1 MRYATALAAL
11 AALALWLLAAP
22 ASALAQS
29 SEEIQTLKKAIDTL
43 RENQQRIERELT
55 EIKNLLRARP
65 AAAPAAAPPRP
76 DEPKNLVLSLD
87 GEHVKGDKGAKL
99 VLVDFT
105 DYQ

>member
-1 MRYATALAAL
+1 MRYVTAL

-22 ASALAQS
+22 ASVLAQS
-29 SEEIQTLKKAIDTL
+29 SEEIQALKTAIDAL
-43 RENQQRIERELT
+43 RENQQRIERDVA

-65 AAAPAAAPPRP
+65 AAAPSRP
-76 DEPKNLVLSLD
+76 DEPKNLVLSLE

-99 VLVDFT
+99 ILVDFT

>member
-1 MRYATALAAL
+1 MRYAIAP

-29 SEEIQTLKKAIDTL
+29 SEEFQALKTAVDAL
-43 RENQQRIERELT
+43 RENQQRLERDVA
-55 EIKNLLRARP
+55 EIKNLLRTR
-65 AAAPAAAPPRP
+65 AAAAQAPD
-76 DEPKNLVLSLD
+76 DEPKNLVLSIEGL
-87 GEHVKGDKGAKL
+87 HVKGDTGAKL

>member
-1 MRYATALAAL
+1 MRYVTAL

-29 SEEIQTLKKAIDTL
+29 SEEIQALRTTIDTL
-43 RENQQRIERELT
+43 RENQQRIERDVAEM
-55 EIKNLLRARP
+55 KNLLRARTA
-65 AAAPAAAPPRP
+65 AAAPAAPAVPARP

-87 GEHVKGDKGAKL
+87 GDHVKGDKGARL
-99 VLVDFT
+99 VLVDFS

>member
-1 MRYATALAAL
+1 MRTVTAL

-29 SEEIQTLKKAIDTL
+29 SEEIQALKSAIDKL
-43 RENQQRIERELT
+43 RENQQRLERDVA
-55 EIKNLLRARP
+55 EIKNLLRTR
-65 AAAPAAAPPRP
+65 AAGQAPAPD

-87 GEHVKGDKGAKL
+87 GGHVKGDTGAKL
-99 VLVDFT
+99 VLLDFT